1 MAAIRPTPDMV
12 RPELITRWNTP
23 DGLRRRERLLALQL
37 RGPWR
42 EVLAGFAGSAELG
55 DNPGDLRGI
64 DLSQEELSG
73 ADLVRARL
81 DGARLEDCGLVEAR
95 LDFATLSGASLAWAR
110 LDRASL
116 VACVAL
122 DACWDD
128 ASLEGAVLTAANLAR
143 GSFRRAQLQAARL
156 TAATLMRADLRVA
169 DLRGA
174 DLHCCD
180 LEGARVACVRGDRPR
195 MYGAPRA
202 ARDGR
207 ESGFPSFLDALH
219 LPPGVNHLRFLI
231 QGETLLHVEAAL
243 EASPAPADEIRALLR
258 RELPHYHLV
267 AAAALVLG
275 GASED
280 TLAAV
285 WELLD
290 GWTAAHPQ
298 LTVAALLTDPDFEAK
313 ARVRL
318 EDGRRIQAE
327 VRACLEWALDLLRR
341 EPLPDGPGP
350 EWFRG
355 SGSVWQRYL
364 SGLRRHVDPRLQALW
379 LPVPRPP
386 ARPA

>member
-1 MAAIRPTPDMV
+1 V
-12 RPELITRWNTP
+12 LIPRWNTP
-23 DGLRRRERLLALQL
+23 DSRRRRERLLALQL

-42 EVLAGFAGSAELG
+42 EVLAGFPGSAALG

-73 ADLVRARL
+73 ADLGRARP
-81 DGARLEDCGLVEAR
+81 DGARLADRGLGGAR
-95 LDFATLSGASLAWAR
+95 LGFATLSGASLAWAR

-122 DACWDD
+122 EACWDD

-143 GSFRRAQLQAARL
+143 GSFRRAHLQGARL

-180 LEGARVACVRGDRPR
+180 LEGARVACVRGDKPR

-202 ARDGR
+202 AQYGR

-219 LPPGVNHLRFLI
+219 LPPGVNSLRLLN

-243 EASPAPADEIRALLR
+243 EASSAPADEIRALLR

-275 GASED
+275 GASGD
-280 TLAAV
+280 TLVAV

-298 LTVAALLTDPDFEAK
+298 LVVAALLTDPDFEAK

-318 EDGRRIQAE
+318 EDGRRIRAE
-327 VRACLEWALDLLRR
+327 VRASLEWALALLHG
-341 EPLPDGPGP
+341 EPLPTAPAS
-350 EWFRG
+350 ESIR
-355 SGSVWQRYL
+355 SARSMCERYL
-364 SGLRRHVDPRLQALW
+364 SGVRRHVDPRFQALW